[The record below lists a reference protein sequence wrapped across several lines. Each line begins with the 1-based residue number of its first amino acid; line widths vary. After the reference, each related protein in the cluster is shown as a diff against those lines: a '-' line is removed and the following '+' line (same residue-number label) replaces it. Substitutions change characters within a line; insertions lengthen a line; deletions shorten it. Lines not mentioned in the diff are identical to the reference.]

1 MLDKSTQP
9 GERYCLFRSGT
20 SWFAMPAVCVQEVS
34 FRPEVMPVPSAAAV
48 LAGLCHFRNEF
59 LAVLSLRRLLP
70 DVASSTAPES
80 QIVVVQ
86 GSDGLWALLVDEVA
100 ALETLDASSSLD
112 SDNDDDWADVVTAWA
127 TFRDHSVRI
136 LDPDTFYRLAY
147 QALHDSWNWAHPG
160 VLSDQDSPL
169 GKSFSDASR
178 AAV

>member
-1 MLDKSTQP
+1 MLDKTSQSV
-9 GERYCLFRSGT
+9 ERYCLFRSGT

-34 FRPEVMPVPSAAAV
+34 FRPDVMPVPSAAAV

-70 DVASSTAPES
+70 EIASSTTPES

-86 GSDGLWALLVDEVA
+86 GSDGPWALLVDEVA
-100 ALETLDASSSLD
+100 ALDTLDASCSLD
-112 SDNDDDWADVVTAWA
+112 SDNDDDWADVVTARA
-127 TFRDHSVRI
+127 TFREHSVRI

-147 QALHDSWNWAHPG
+147 GTLHESWSWAHPG
-160 VLSDQDSPL
+160 VLASQDSPL
-169 GKSFSDASR
+169 GKTFSEAAP